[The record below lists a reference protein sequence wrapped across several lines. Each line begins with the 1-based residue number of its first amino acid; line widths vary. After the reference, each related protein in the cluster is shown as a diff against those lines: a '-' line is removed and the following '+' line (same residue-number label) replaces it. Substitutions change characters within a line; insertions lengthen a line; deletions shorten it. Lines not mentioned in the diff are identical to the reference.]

1 MRSLLKRA
9 DLLQPRVEEDA
20 KQKTSRNGCLFL
32 FAYLASILL
41 AYNSIAT
48 YLSPNQMLFSERME
62 VDTEMSAKLP
72 VELGITFFHLS
83 CVDVELVVL
92 DVAGEAQINIDA
104 KSLHKTRLDAE
115 GRFLGERIAGQV
127 NRPAKRIAA
136 AATNQ
141 SSCGSCFGAEEFEGD
156 CCPTC
161 LDVKSRYQR
170 RGWDVSHIQREAQ
183 QCVSELDHP
192 EIAVQPGEGC
202 LLEGVIY
209 VNKVAGNIHVALG
222 STQRMGDQI
231 VHVFAQDQIDSFD
244 TSHAISKLRFGSP
257 VLSSQP
263 PHVPL
268 PGGVLDSTTKRVD
281 FSLGRTAAIQYH
293 LHLVPTRIKGMATS
307 YKYSLTERYFPVT
320 DPNPASA
327 LSNSSSSSSSSNK
340 KQRQF
345 TLPGVYFMYDFSP
358 FVVVREPV
366 RVQAIDV
373 LADLLTLS
381 GGTFALASALDKV
394 LLGVFKV

>member
-48 YLSPNQMLFSERME
+48 YLSPNQVLFSERME

-104 KSLHKTRLDAE
+104 KSLHKTRIDAE
-115 GRFLGERIAGQV
+115 GRFLGEKIAGQV

-136 AATNQ
+136 AATATNQ
-141 SSCGSCFGAEEFEGD
+141 SSLCGSCFGAEEFEGD

-161 LDVKSRYQR
+161 LDVKSRYQK
-170 RGWDVSHIQREAQ
+170 RGWDISHIQREAQ

-202 LLEGVIY
+202 ILEGVIY

-231 VHVFAQDQIDSFD
+231 VHVFAQDQIDLFD
-244 TSHAISKLRFGSP
+244 TSHTISKLRFGSP
-257 VLSSQP
+257 VLSSQV

-293 LHLVPTRIKGMATS
+293 LHLVPSRIKGMGTS
-307 YKYSLTERYFPVT
+307 YKYSLTERYFPVA

-327 LSNSSSSSSSSNK
+327 PLVPNK

-381 GGTFALASALDKV
+381 GGTFALASALDKL
-394 LLGVFKV
+394 LLGLFKI